1 MSRNIKTNFKQY
13 NTSFMKT
20 LSKQTTDTQ
29 YDINISSFH
38 ETNNFLTNNNIY
50 KTNIYTYTNNSN
62 TKKRNSNKKIKIK
75 NKSFQKFA
83 LISDYNTCKNK
94 YKNNLYLFNKN
105 TLNNESQSFSKYK
118 KRIKAKTKEKLSIN
132 NFSNIKKSFSST
144 NKTDCN
150 SLNISK
156 KSKLK
161 SSKDKSCNFINEQD
175 DLVLKKSNTSKR
187 FNIKIQ
193 KCYNK
198 TSKKLS
204 NQKITNNKIK
214 TNINS
219 PLGSDRD
226 EKKIISLN
234 LELTNKNSEINNL
247 KKKIEEQNKYI
258 TELQDKIKNI
268 IDDKLK
274 EDVEYEQY
282 SKKMILRNIKVLTDE
297 NEILHKQVNE
307 YKNKEIK
314 IMKALYYLNKQGI
327 SIDSFLKNINDEK

>member
-20 LSKQTTDTQ
+20 LSKQTADTQ
-29 YDINISSFH
+29 YDINISTFH
-38 ETNNFLTNNNIY
+38 ESKNFLKNNNVY
-50 KTNIYTYTNNSN
+50 KTNIYTYANNSN
-62 TKKRNSNKKIKIK
+62 TKKRNSNYKIRIK

-83 LISDYNTCKNK
+83 LINDYNTCKNK
-94 YKNNLYLFNKN
+94 YKNNLYLLNNN

-118 KRIKAKTKEKLSIN
+118 NRIKAKTKEKLSVN
-132 NFSNIKKSFSST
+132 NFLNIKKSLSNS
-144 NKTDCN
+144 NKTELN

-156 KSKLK
+156 KSRKKDNNDKNYNLNNGQN
-161 SSKDKSCNFINEQD
+161 SS
-175 DLVLKKSNTSKR
+175 LLKKSYTSKR

-198 TSKKLS
+198 NSKILS
-204 NQKITNNKIK
+204 NKKIENYKIK

-226 EKKIISLN
+226 EKKIVSLN
-234 LELTNKNSEINNL
+234 LELTSKNNEISIL
-247 KKKIEEQNKYI
+247 KKRIEEQNKYI
-258 TELQDKIKNI
+258 SELQDKIKNI
-268 IDDKLK
+268 IDDKVK
-274 EDVEYEQY
+274 EDIEYEQY

-307 YKNKEIK
+307 HKDKEIK

-327 SIDSFLKNINDEK
+327 SIDSFLNNINDEK